1 MFDRE
6 RMMAR
11 DKIPET
17 NPANRKISR
26 PEDAEKR
33 HKDDATAATR
43 LAVPKARIGGELAGE
58 ERFAGKDETADA
70 LKRAA
75 ENERRS

>member
-1 MFDRE
+1 MTRTK
-6 RMMAR
+6 M
-11 DKIPET
+11 PET

-26 PEDAEKR
+26 PEDVDAER
-33 HKDDATAATR
+33 HKGDATAATR
-43 LAVPKARIGGELAGE
+43 LAVPKARLGGELAGE
-58 ERFAGKDETADA
+58 ERAAEDGETADA

>member
-1 MFDRE
+1 
-6 RMMAR
+6 MAGT
-11 DKIPET
+11 KNPEG

-26 PEDAEKR
+26 PEDAERKR
-33 HKDDATAATR
+33 HKGDATAATR
-43 LAVPKARIGGELAGE
+43 LAVPKARIGGQLAGE
-58 ERFAGKDETADA
+58 RRAAEGETADA

>member
-1 MFDRE
+1 MT
-6 RMMAR
+6 MAST
-11 DKIPET
+11 KKTET

-26 PEDAEKR
+26 PEDAEER
-33 HKDDATAATR
+33 RQGDATAATR

-75 ENERRS
+75 ENDRRS